1 MSVQA
6 LGDSATREERSYGAM
21 ATEQAM
27 MNGVSQGLRHQA
39 PPAQQDSSVMEN
51 PNTGDVATLGDGAGS
66 RDVPDGLFRL
76 PQSTTAEPPYEG
88 ITASGR
94 ERYKHGTE
102 QGNYGETG
110 RCYPYQFCY
119 EGSRV
124 LHVALR

>member
-66 RDVPDGLFRL
+66 RDVPDGLF
-76 PQSTTAEPPYEG
+76 
-88 ITASGR
+88 ASGR
-94 ERYKHGTE
+94 GRYKHGTE